1 MLAHTYGHTCII
13 QPITCSDSLFILQ
26 LHSHERA
33 TPLPAHGYPVNQM
46 SGRTMVRNIG
56 VARQFIGQN
65 TETRWDINHKSCQF
79 LGYFPTHSVLVDYT
93 ISSSRINPESSIG
106 YLVGSFCG
114 ILTTRVF

>member
-1 MLAHTYGHTCII
+1 MCLHIHTGHTCII

-65 TETRWDINHKSCQF
+65 TETRWDI
-79 LGYFPTHSVLVDYT
+79 
-93 ISSSRINPESSIG
+93 
-106 YLVGSFCG
+106 
-114 ILTTRVF
+114 